1 MPTSSVSTT
10 TIAPPAAMR
19 SHGFWMRPA
28 KSRSVPCMVTQK
40 RMLMSEHT
48 AASAATRS
56 SSSRGAAVSA
66 NVKCVGAMPKAFEI
80 ASAASD
86 ATMHGTSAE

>member
-1 MPTSSVSTT
+1 
-10 TIAPPAAMR
+10 
-19 SHGFWMRPA
+19 
-28 KSRSVPCMVTQK
+28 MVTQK

-56 SSSRGAAVSA
+56 SSNFGTAVSA
-66 NVKCVGAMPKAFEI
+66 NVNCVGAMPKAFEI

>member
-1 MPTSSVSTT
+1 
-10 TIAPPAAMR
+10 MR
-19 SHGFWMRPA
+19 SHVFGMRLV

-56 SSSRGAAVSA
+56 SSNFGTAVSA
-66 NVKCVGAMPKAFEI
+66 NVNCVGAMPKAFEI
-80 ASAASD
+80 ASATSD

>member
-1 MPTSSVSTT
+1 
-10 TIAPPAAMR
+10 MR
-19 SHGFWMRPA
+19 SHVFGMRLEN
-28 KSRSVPCMVTQK
+28 SRSVPCMVTQK

-56 SSSRGAAVSA
+56 SRSFGAAANA
-66 NVKCVGAMPKAFEI
+66 NVNCVGAMPKALAM
-80 ASAASD
+80 ASAASE

>member
-1 MPTSSVSTT
+1 
-10 TIAPPAAMR
+10 
-19 SHGFWMRPA
+19 
-28 KSRSVPCMVTQK
+28 
-40 RMLMSEHT
+40 MSEHT

-56 SSSRGAAVSA
+56 SSSFGAAVSA